1 MKTREAKEALVG
13 APGLATLRE
22 LDVRGGDLAHDGDW
36 LARFLFESP
45 LRRLRELDGVYP
57 ELFPRLLESAPP
69 WSLERL
75 HFAGAG
81 SPDLVAA
88 VADVTKQAVGL
99 PHLRELA
106 LGYVHKREG
115 APPDDRY
122 YTTDPVGRYGW
133 LWETTFGRQLETLH
147 VQRDPGCIVPWLPVL
162 REHAGATRLQRVV
175 FTWGAPFTLER
186 TDAGWTTLRGV
197 FPADP
202 PPHLRGTLD
211 RAIAT
216 LAAMGHALDV
226 DVEGYEPP
234 A

>member
-88 VADVTKQAVGL
+88 VADVTKQ
-99 PHLRELA
+99 
-106 LGYVHKREG
+106 
-115 APPDDRY
+115 
-122 YTTDPVGRYGW
+122 
-133 LWETTFGRQLETLH
+133 
-147 VQRDPGCIVPWLPVL
+147 
-162 REHAGATRLQRVV
+162 
-175 FTWGAPFTLER
+175 
-186 TDAGWTTLRGV
+186 
-197 FPADP
+197 
-202 PPHLRGTLD
+202 
-211 RAIAT
+211 
-216 LAAMGHALDV
+216 
-226 DVEGYEPP
+226 
-234 A
+234 